1 MLFCFKVKGQKS
13 TYKFDKLPY
22 EYNPG
27 VTRRRRTASYGWKIS
42 TSPNHGLERG
52 NYSFPRH
59 LNSAAHSCGADD
71 GICGGVMPPSA
82 RRSSQ
87 FTSLQ
92 PKTQIWF
99 PEESRASQN
108 ECERRCVNNWG
119 TSESAAPE
127 SRNQSARLLAEEQS
141 SFGNVTPS
149 PATHSRSFVT
159 PQTFHSSSDLR
170 DTEQNASHEVSSSF
184 VCARNPESSRFT
196 YPLNVVQQN
205 SLRNDTPSAVMKAD
219 TYASVTPESSHSRSP
234 LCVVERN
241 VSRNDTPSAAMY
253 AETFA
258 SVTPESSYSRSP
270 LYVVENN
277 ASHNSL
283 PSGLTYS
290 SVYVTNRVPFFPPVH
305 SIPYLPLMY
314 VVPVPY
320 EHLPV
325 ITSVTGN
332 YSGHPS
338 QDK

>member
-59 LNSAAHSCGADD
+59 LNSAAHSCAH
-71 GICGGVMPPSA
+71 
-82 RRSSQ
+82 
-87 FTSLQ
+87 
-92 PKTQIWF
+92 
-99 PEESRASQN
+99 
-108 ECERRCVNNWG
+108 NWG
-119 TSESAAPE
+119 TSESAGPE

-170 DTEQNASHEVSSSF
+170 DTEQNAPHEVSSSF

-234 LCVVERN
+234 LYVVERN